1 MVVDVSVCLQLQQAE
16 WSLDFRKGLTV
27 EVDEGESELQLGRR
41 KTDLRVLFSPVAL
54 GGSAER
60 P

>member
-1 MVVDVSVCLQLQQAE
+1 MELGLQE
-16 WSLDFRKGLTV
+16 GLNSGGGRGR
-27 EVDEGESELQLGRR
+27 EHKLQLGRR
-41 KTDLRVLFSPVAL
+41 KTDLRVLSSPVAL

>member
-1 MVVDVSVCLQLQQAE
+1 MVVDVPVGPQLQQAE

-27 EVDEGESELQLGRR
+27 EVEEGESELQLGRR
-41 KTDLRVLFSPVAL
+41 KTDLRVLSSPVAL